1 MKEAGKGLFD
11 RLKTYQ
17 HIWLLLGLCA
27 VVLFA
32 KSKAGERLASVF
44 SGNADDGATVVVID
58 AGHGGVDPGKVGT
71 SGTLEKDVNLAI
83 ARKLQAH
90 LAADGI
96 TVIMTR
102 EADTGLYSEN
112 ATNKKRE
119 DMTARVRMIS
129 EAEPELVVSIHQNSF
144 PDASCKGAQVF
155 YYKDSAES
163 KRLAELLQKKFPELL
178 RDGNSRQAKANSDYY
193 LLRKTAC
200 PIVIAECGF
209 LSNPAEEA
217 LLSSTEY
224 QEKVADV
231 LYQGIKQYLSEGTDR
246 LDRETGAEK

>member
-44 SGNADDGATVVVID
+44 SGNADDEATVVVID

-83 ARKLQAH
+83 ARKLQVR

-96 TVIMTR
+96 TVVMTR
-102 EADTGLYSEN
+102 ETDAGLYSEN

-119 DMTARVRMIS
+119 DMAAR
-129 EAEPELVVSIHQNSF
+129 LL
-144 PDASCKGAQVF
+144 PDKPLCSHDHLC
-155 YYKDSAES
+155 SA
-163 KRLAELLQKKFPELL
+163 
-178 RDGNSRQAKANSDYY
+178 
-193 LLRKTAC
+193 
-200 PIVIAECGF
+200 
-209 LSNPAEEA
+209 
-217 LLSSTEY
+217 
-224 QEKVADV
+224 
-231 LYQGIKQYLSEGTDR
+231 
-246 LDRETGAEK
+246 